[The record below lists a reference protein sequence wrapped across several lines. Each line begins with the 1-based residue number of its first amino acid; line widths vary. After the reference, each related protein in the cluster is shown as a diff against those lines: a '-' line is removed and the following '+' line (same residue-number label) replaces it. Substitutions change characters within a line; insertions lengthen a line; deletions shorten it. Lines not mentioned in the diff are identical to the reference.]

1 MKKQYQVTL
10 ICITGQYRPIS
21 CIITREQETEENL
34 LNNPTERKA
43 IIADGVRKICAKR
56 YWDNTYLKQYHYSK
70 VKVREYD
77 KEKIE
82 EENKLRYEQI
92 KEQKYATGEWKKP
105 KSEAQAFSIEKYK
118 NL

>member
-56 YWDNTYLKQYHYSK
+56 YWDNTYLKQYGYAR
-70 VKVREYD
+70 VKARVYD

-105 KSEAQAFSIEKYK
+105 KSEA
-118 NL
+118 